1 VLELDL
7 GPSWMRG
14 ILLLLGVA
22 ALAGLL
28 GYLLIG
34 RHAAEELAGEDA
46 PRPDD
51 SAAAEP
57 EPAAGAAGERAAAA
71 AADDPEPGL
80 VTPAA
85 QQRSATLK
93 VTSDPADA
101 KVYIDGELRGVTP
114 TTVRG
119 LPAEGEFELRIELA
133 EHKLWEQTITL
144 DGTDLERQVHAGL
157 ITADRCLH
165 GTGFLYVR
173 SQPPGAV
180 IELDGKRLPGKTPK
194 VINDV
199 CAGVPIELRLYRVGY
214 RPWRKQVRIEADDI
228 HNLEAEL
235 QK

>member
-1 VLELDL
+1 MVELEL
-7 GPSWMRG
+7 GPSWTRG

-28 GYLLIG
+28 GYLLVG
-34 RHAAEELAGEDA
+34 RHAADQLAGEDA

-51 SAAAEP
+51 SAAAEQ
-57 EPAAGAAGERAAAA
+57 ETASGAAGERAAAA
-71 AADDPEPGL
+71 ADDAEPEL
-80 VTPAA
+80 AAAAA

-114 TTVRG
+114 ATVRG
-119 LPAEGEFELRIELA
+119 LPAEGQFELRIELA

-144 DGTDLERQVHAGL
+144 DGTDLEREVHAGL

-165 GTGFLYVR
+165 GTGFLYLR

-214 RPWRKQVRIEADDI
+214 RPWRKQVRIEADDV